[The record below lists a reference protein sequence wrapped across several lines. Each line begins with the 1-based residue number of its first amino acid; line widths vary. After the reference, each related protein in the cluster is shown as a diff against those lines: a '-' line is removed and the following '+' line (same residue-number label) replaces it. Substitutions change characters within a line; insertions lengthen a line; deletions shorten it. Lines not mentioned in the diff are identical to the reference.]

1 MNIVQIA
8 NDIKGYPLDLLKQY
22 ANGANPE
29 IPPYIA
35 LGEIERQNKMHER
48 AAIQQQSAQ
57 GPQPS
62 VKDQIEQKAGLMA
75 LQAQQQQQAQ
85 QQMAQQAR
93 SQPMPVPAG
102 VPQPEQ
108 QAQENFADGGMAQL
122 PIGSD
127 FFQYGSGG
135 IIAFA
140 GTERS
145 DVPAAEETPEERK
158 RRVMAEILEAAKGQQ
173 SKPNQ
178 GGITSALPAEA
189 NRIPGLTDPSFLQAA
204 KKGLE
209 VPTQEDL
216 IAAEKAR
223 NEAMGVTGKYGERA
237 EEGIN
242 RQREMYKEATANRGI
257 EGLMAVL
264 GGIRQGSLGGAGPA
278 YLGQKSAERTA
289 DLAQLEKENKLLA
302 EIEAARR
309 TEGLGRSAGIGT
321 ELGKAKER
329 AATTGASL
337 FGTQTQAGTQL
348 TTQEMAN
355 RTQQEIAET
364 NRRSQEKI
372 AGMNNAT
379 QMKIHELDRSL
390 RERLHATPSPTI
402 DSQAIA
408 EYVKNGL
415 SWTEAYERIK
425 SIGSGFKG
433 EMTLDQATDNIA
445 KFLETPEGMSYMSE
459 QKKKAKEAGLPFD
472 PIDARR
478 QLIQREMSTSGR
490 TSTTRPAGT
499 VDTSNP
505 LLR

>member
-29 IPPYIA
+29 VPPYIA
-35 LGEIERQNKMHER
+35 LGEIERQNKMQER
-48 AAIQQQSAQ
+48 SAMQEKSAQ

-85 QQMAQQAR
+85 QQVMQQAR

-102 VPQPEQ
+102 VPQPAQQEQ
-108 QAQENFADGGMAQL
+108 EGFADGGMAQL
-122 PIGSD
+122 PIGSE

-135 IIAFA
+135 IISFD
-140 GTERS
+140 GTEGS
-145 DVPAAEETPEERK
+145 QVPETPEERK
-158 RRVMAEILEAAKGQQ
+158 RRVMAEILAAAKDQQ

-178 GGITSALPAEA
+178 GGIPSTLPAEA
-189 NRIPGLTDPSFLQAA
+189 NRIPGLNDPAFLQAA
-204 KKGLE
+204 KEGLR

-216 IAAEKAR
+216 IAAEAAR
-223 NEAMGVTGKYGERA
+223 NTAMGVTGKYGEKA

-242 RQREMYKEATANRGI
+242 KQREMYKQATADRGI

-264 GGIRQGSLGGAGPA
+264 GGMRQGSLGGAGPA
-278 YLGQKSAERTA
+278 YLAQKSAERTA
-289 DLAQLEKENKLLA
+289 DLGQQEKENKMLA

-309 TEGLGRSAGIGT
+309 AEGLGRSAGIGT
-321 ELGKAKER
+321 ELSKARDR
-329 AATTGASL
+329 ASTTGASL

-348 TTQEMAN
+348 TTTDMAN
-355 RTQQEIAET
+355 RTQKDIAET
-364 NRRSQEKI
+364 NRASQEKI

-390 RERLHATPSPTI
+390 RERLHTMPTPTI

-408 EYVKNGL
+408 EYVKSGL
-415 SWTEAYERIK
+415 SWTEAYERVK

>member
-1 MNIVQIA
+1 
-8 NDIKGYPLDLLKQY
+8 
-22 ANGANPE
+22 
-29 IPPYIA
+29 
-35 LGEIERQNKMHER
+35 
-48 AAIQQQSAQ
+48 
-57 GPQPS
+57 
-62 VKDQIEQKAGLMA
+62 
-75 LQAQQQQQAQ
+75 
-85 QQMAQQAR
+85 
-93 SQPMPVPAG
+93 MPVPAG
-102 VPQPEQ
+102 VPQPAQ
-108 QAQENFADGGMAQL
+108 QAQEGFADGGMAQL
-122 PIGSD
+122 PIGSE

-135 IIAFA
+135 IISFD
-140 GTERS
+140 GTEGS
-145 DVPAAEETPEERK
+145 QVPETPEERK
-158 RRVMAEILEAAKGQQ
+158 RRVMAEILAAAKDQQ

-178 GGITSALPAEA
+178 GGIPSTLPAEA
-189 NRIPGLTDPSFLQAA
+189 NRIPGLNDPSFLQAA
-204 KKGLE
+204 KEGLR

-216 IAAEKAR
+216 IAAEAAR
-223 NEAMGVTGKYGERA
+223 NTAMGVTGKYGEKA

-242 RQREMYKEATANRGI
+242 KQREMYKQATADRGI

-264 GGIRQGSLGGAGPA
+264 GGMRQGSLGGAGPA
-278 YLGQKSAERTA
+278 YLAQKSAERTA
-289 DLAQLEKENKLLA
+289 DLGQQEKENKMLA

-309 TEGLGRSAGIGT
+309 AEGLGRSAGIGT
-321 ELGKAKER
+321 ELSKARDR
-329 AATTGASL
+329 ASTTGASL

-348 TTQEMAN
+348 TTTDMAN
-355 RTQQEIAET
+355 RTQKDIAET
-364 NRRSQEKI
+364 NRASQEKI

-390 RERLHATPSPTI
+390 RERLHTMPTPTI
-402 DSQAIA
+402 NSQAIA
-408 EYVKNGL
+408 EYVKSGL
-415 SWTEAYERIK
+415 SWTEAYERVK

>member
-8 NDIKGYPLDLLKQY
+8 NDIKGYPLELLKQY

-48 AAIQQQSAQ
+48 SAMKEQAAQ

-75 LQAQQQQQAQ
+75 LQAQQQRQAQ
-85 QQMAQQAR
+85 QQMMQQAQA
-93 SQPMPVPAG
+93 QPMPVPAG
-102 VPQPEQ
+102 TPQPTEQ
-108 QAQENFADGGMAQL
+108 EQATFADGGMAQL
-122 PIGSD
+122 PIGSE

-135 IIAFA
+135 IISFD
-140 GTERS
+140 GTDGS
-145 DVPAAEETPEERK
+145 QVPETPEERK
-158 RRVMAEILEAAKGQQ
+158 RRVMAEILAAAKDQQ

-178 GGITSALPAEA
+178 GGIPSALPPEA
-189 NRIPGLTDPSFLQAA
+189 NRIPGLNDPAFLQAA
-204 KKGLE
+204 KEGLR

-242 RQREMYKEATANRGI
+242 KQREMYKEATANRGI

-264 GGIRQGSLGGAGPA
+264 GGISQGSLRGAGPA
-278 YLGQKSAERTA
+278 YLAQKSAERTA
-289 DLAQLEKENKLLA
+289 DLAQQEKENKLLA

-329 AATTGASL
+329 AATTGANL

-348 TTQEMAN
+348 TAQEMSN
-355 RTQQEIAET
+355 RTQKDIAET
-364 NRRSQEKI
+364 NRASAEKI
-372 AGMNNAT
+372 ASMNNAT
-379 QMKIHELDRSL
+379 QMKIHELDRAL
-390 RERLHATPSPTI
+390 REKLHTTPSPTI

-408 EYVKNGL
+408 EYVKQGL
-415 SWTEAYERIK
+415 SPTEAYERVK
-425 SIGSGFKG
+425 SISSGFKG
-433 EMTLDQATDNIA
+433 EMTQDQAADNVA
-445 KFLETPEGMSYMSE
+445 KFLDSPSGMMYMSE
-459 QKKKAKEAGLPFD
+459 QQKKAKEAGVPFD
-472 PIDARR
+472 AIDFRR
-478 QLIQREMSTSGR
+478 QLIQREMASSAR
-490 TSTTRPAGT
+490 TSVARPAGA
-499 VDTSNP
+499 VDSNNP

>member
-8 NDIKGYPLDLLKQY
+8 NDIKGYPLELLKQY

-48 AAIQQQSAQ
+48 SAMQQQSAQ

-62 VKDQIEQKAGLMA
+62 VKEQIEQKAGLMA

-85 QQMAQQAR
+85 QQVMQQAR

-102 VPQPEQ
+102 VPQPAQQEQ
-108 QAQENFADGGMAQL
+108 EGFADGGMAQL
-122 PIGSD
+122 PIGSE

-135 IIAFA
+135 IISFD
-140 GTERS
+140 GTEGS
-145 DVPAAEETPEERK
+145 QVPETPEERK
-158 RRVMAEILEAAKGQQ
+158 RRVMAEILAAAKDQQ

-178 GGITSALPAEA
+178 GGIPSTLPAEA
-189 NRIPGLTDPSFLQAA
+189 NRIPGLNDPAFLQAA
-204 KKGLE
+204 KEGLR

-216 IAAEKAR
+216 IAAEAAR
-223 NEAMGVTGKYGERA
+223 NTAMGVTGKYGEKA

-242 RQREMYKEATANRGI
+242 KQREMYKQATADRGI

-264 GGIRQGSLGGAGPA
+264 GGMRQGSLGGAGPA
-278 YLGQKSAERTA
+278 YLAQKSAERTA
-289 DLAQLEKENKLLA
+289 DLGQQEKENKMLA

-309 TEGLGRSAGIGT
+309 AEGLGRSAGIGT
-321 ELGKAKER
+321 ELSKARDR
-329 AATTGASL
+329 ASTTGASL

-348 TTQEMAN
+348 TTTDMAN
-355 RTQQEIAET
+355 RTQKDIAET
-364 NRRSQEKI
+364 NRASQEKI

-390 RERLHATPSPTI
+390 RERLHTMPTPTI

-408 EYVKNGL
+408 EYVKSGL
-415 SWTEAYERIK
+415 SWTEAYERVK

>member
-48 AAIQQQSAQ
+48 SAMQEKSAQ

-62 VKDQIEQKAGLMA
+62 VKEQIEQKAGLMA

-85 QQMAQQAR
+85 QQVMQQAR

-102 VPQPEQ
+102 VPQPAQQEQ
-108 QAQENFADGGMAQL
+108 EGFADGGMAQL
-122 PIGSD
+122 PIGSE

-135 IIAFA
+135 IISFD
-140 GTERS
+140 GTEGS
-145 DVPAAEETPEERK
+145 QVPETPEERK
-158 RRVMAEILEAAKGQQ
+158 RRVMAEILAAAKDQQ

-178 GGITSALPAEA
+178 GGIPSTLPAEA
-189 NRIPGLTDPSFLQAA
+189 NRIPGLNDPAFLQAA
-204 KKGLE
+204 KEGLR

-216 IAAEKAR
+216 IAAEAAR
-223 NEAMGVTGKYGERA
+223 NTAMGVTGKYGEKA

-242 RQREMYKEATANRGI
+242 KQREMYKQATADRGI

-264 GGIRQGSLGGAGPA
+264 GGMRQGSLGGAGPA
-278 YLGQKSAERTA
+278 YLAQKSAERTA
-289 DLAQLEKENKLLA
+289 DLGQQEKENKMLA

-309 TEGLGRSAGIGT
+309 AEGLGRSAGIGT
-321 ELGKAKER
+321 ELSKARDR
-329 AATTGASL
+329 ASTTGASL

-348 TTQEMAN
+348 TTTDMAN
-355 RTQQEIAET
+355 RTQKDIAET
-364 NRRSQEKI
+364 NRASQEKI

-390 RERLHATPSPTI
+390 RERLHSTPSPTI

-408 EYVKNGL
+408 EYIKQGL
-415 SWTEAYERIK
+415 SPTEAYERVK
-425 SIGSGFKG
+425 SISSGFKG
-433 EMTLDQATDNIA
+433 EMTQDQAADNVA
-445 KFLETPEGMSYMSE
+445 KFLDSPTGMMYMSE
-459 QKKKAKEAGLPFD
+459 QQKKAKEAGLPFD
-472 PIDARR
+472 AIDFRR
-478 QLIQREMSTSGR
+478 QLIQREMSNSAR
-490 TSTTRPAGT
+490 TSMARPTGT
-499 VDTSNP
+499 VDTNNP

>member
-8 NDIKGYPLDLLKQY
+8 NDIKGYPLELLKQY

-48 AAIQQQSAQ
+48 AAMQQKSAQ

-85 QQMAQQAR
+85 QQMMQQAR

-108 QAQENFADGGMAQL
+108 QAQEGFADGGMAQL
-122 PIGSD
+122 PIGSE

-158 RRVMAEILEAAKGQQ
+158 RRVMAEILAAAKGQQ
-173 SKPNQ
+173 STSDQ
-178 GGITSALPAEA
+178 GGIPSTLPAEA
-189 NRIPGLTDPSFLQAA
+189 NRIPGLNDPSFLQAA
-204 KKGLE
+204 KEGLR

-242 RQREMYKEATANRGI
+242 KQREMYKQATADRGL

-264 GGIRQGSLGGAGPA
+264 GGMRQGSLGGAGPA

-289 DLAQLEKENKLLA
+289 DLAQQEKENRMLA

-321 ELGKAKER
+321 ELGKARER

-348 TTQEMAN
+348 TTQDMAN
-355 RTQQEIAET
+355 RTQRDVTEI
-364 NRRSQEKI
+364 NRKSQEKI
-372 AGMNNAT
+372 ASMNNAT
-379 QMKIHELDRSL
+379 QMKIHELDRAL
-390 RERLHATPSPTI
+390 REKLQTMPTPTI

-408 EYVKNGL
+408 EYVKSGL
-415 SWTEAYERIK
+415 SWTEAYERVK

-459 QKKKAKEAGLPFD
+459 QKKKAKEAGVPFD

-490 TSTTRPAGT
+490 SSTARPAGT

>member
-35 LGEIERQNKMHER
+35 LGEIERQNKMNER
-48 AAIQQQSAQ
+48 SAMQQKSAQ

-85 QQMAQQAR
+85 QQMMQQAR

-102 VPQPEQ
+102 TPQPAEQ
-108 QAQENFADGGMAQL
+108 EQATFADGGMAQL
-122 PIGSD
+122 PIGSE

-135 IIAFA
+135 IIAFD

-145 DVPAAEETPEERK
+145 DVPAPQETPEERK
-158 RRVMAEILEAAKGQQ
+158 RRVMAEILAAARDQQ

-178 GGITSALPAEA
+178 GGIASTLPAEA
-189 NRIPGLTDPSFLQAA
+189 NRIPGLNDPSFLQAA

-223 NEAMGVTGKYGERA
+223 NEAMGVTGKYGEKA

-257 EGLMAVL
+257 EGLMATL
-264 GGIRQGSLGGAGPA
+264 GGIRQGSLAGAGPA

-289 DLAQLEKENKLLA
+289 DLAQLEKENKMLA

-309 TEGLGRSAGIGT
+309 TEGLGRSVGIGT
-321 ELGKAKER
+321 ELSRARER

-348 TTQEMAN
+348 TAQDMSN
-355 RTQQEIAET
+355 RTQKDIAET
-364 NRRSQEKI
+364 NRASAEKI

-390 RERLHATPSPTI
+390 RERLHSTPSPTI

-408 EYVKNGL
+408 EYIKQGL
-415 SWTEAYERIK
+415 SPTEAYERVK
-425 SIGSGFKG
+425 SISSGFKG
-433 EMTLDQATDNIA
+433 EMTQDQAADNVA
-445 KFLETPEGMSYMSE
+445 KFLDSPTGMMYMSE
-459 QKKKAKEAGLPFD
+459 QQKKAKEAGLPFD
-472 PIDARR
+472 AIDFRR
-478 QLIQREMSTSGR
+478 QLIQREMANSAR
-490 TSTTRPAGT
+490 TSVARPSGA
-499 VDTSNP
+499 VDSNNP

>member
-8 NDIKGYPLDLLKQY
+8 NDIKGYPLELLKQY

-35 LGEIERQNKMHER
+35 LGEIERQNKMNER
-48 AAIQQQSAQ
+48 AAMQQKSAQ

-85 QQMAQQAR
+85 QQMMQQAR

-102 VPQPEQ
+102 VPQPAQQEQ
-108 QAQENFADGGMAQL
+108 EGFANGGMAQL
-122 PIGSD
+122 PIGSE

-135 IIAFA
+135 IISFD
-140 GTERS
+140 GTEGS
-145 DVPAAEETPEERK
+145 QVPETPEERK
-158 RRVMAEILEAAKGQQ
+158 RRVMAEILAAARDQQ

-178 GGITSALPAEA
+178 GGIASTLPAEA
-189 NRIPGLTDPSFLQAA
+189 NRIPGLSDPSFLQAA
-204 KKGLE
+204 KEGLR

-216 IAAEKAR
+216 IAAEAAR
-223 NEAMGVTGKYGERA
+223 NTAMGVTGKYGEKA

-242 RQREMYKEATANRGI
+242 KQREMYKQATADRGI

-264 GGIRQGSLGGAGPA
+264 GGMRQGSLGGAGPA
-278 YLGQKSAERTA
+278 YLAQKSAERTA
-289 DLAQLEKENKLLA
+289 DLGQQEKENKMLA

-309 TEGLGRSAGIGT
+309 AEGLGRSAGIGT
-321 ELGKAKER
+321 ELSKARDR
-329 AATTGASL
+329 ASTTGASL

-348 TTQEMAN
+348 TTTDMAN
-355 RTQQEIAET
+355 RTQKDIAET
-364 NRRSQEKI
+364 NRASQEKI

-390 RERLHATPSPTI
+390 RERLHTMPTPTI

-408 EYVKNGL
+408 EYVKSGL
-415 SWTEAYERIK
+415 SWTEAYERVK

-490 TSTTRPAGT
+490 ASTTRPAGT